1 MSDVC
6 GAGSQISGTSF
17 LTLTGATLL
26 PSGSCTINV
35 TVQVPAAAG
44 QHTSGSHTPHH
55 FTPDDEEAFEHE
67 NFFNPDTTPH
77 HDSHS
82 N

>member
-1 MSDVC
+1 MPSE
-6 GAGSQISGTSF
+6 GGTILKSF
-17 LTLTGATLL
+17 QRRQEK
-26 PSGSCTINV
+26 SED
-35 TVQVPAAAG
+35 QVPAAAG
-44 QHTSGSHTPHH
+44 QHTSDSRNPHH
-55 FTPDDEEAFEHE
+55 FTPDDEEAYEHE